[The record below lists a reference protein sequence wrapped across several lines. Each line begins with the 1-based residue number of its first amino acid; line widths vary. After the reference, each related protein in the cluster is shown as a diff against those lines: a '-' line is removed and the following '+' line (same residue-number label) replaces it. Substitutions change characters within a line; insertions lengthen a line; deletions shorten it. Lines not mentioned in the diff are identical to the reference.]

1 MIPRG
6 VNAPPSS
13 TLPNHL
19 INLSAAVNPVGVVAR
34 ANAYSDILAVRP
46 ALEYLIAKISAF
58 YRLLIVELL
67 IPSLA
72 LN

>member
-1 MIPRG
+1 MG
-6 VNAPPSS
+6 WGDGKYGEAFY
-13 TLPNHL
+13 
-19 INLSAAVNPVGVVAR
+19 R